1 MVQINNKYQNYI
13 IDIHLRNMVRVAFKK
28 NFKLFDYRKERA
40 CIQNWFYFALRQF
53 HSIQIRDH
61 KYIFKG
67 RNEIQDRRKVECQM
81 YQKLYVIVHRSSFSC
96 LSEV

>member
-40 CIQNWFYFALRQF
+40 CIGRIQTLLRKSVKF
-53 HSIQIRDH
+53 LTFGKILWSRDSP
-61 KYIFKG
+61 
-67 RNEIQDRRKVECQM
+67 
-81 YQKLYVIVHRSSFSC
+81 L
-96 LSEV
+96 